1 MNQILHQTLS
11 KDNFDIEK
19 KSNINFETTKNSKI

>member
-19 KSNINFETTKNSKI
+19 KSNINFKIKGN